1 MDPEEHADPT
11 PPAGETT
18 PATAPA
24 PVASPETTD
33 ADAPTLSPAEARE
46 LRREAQSLRR
56 RLREVEGLQTTSQ
69 QETATQVAALQAE
82 LDALRATHS
91 AAADALRAYR
101 LRDAIAETA
110 EADDATDLRGVNP
123 ELAARLIE
131 GVEWGDDGRPKGLG
145 PALRK
150 LLKRYPQIAAAPA
163 RVPSQPPA
171 GGNGRVAR
179 QTLDDDILAQKRRQ
193 IGAL

>member
-33 ADAPTLSPAEARE
+33 ADAQTLTAAEARE

-56 RLREVEGLQTTSQ
+56 RLREVEGQQTTSA

-82 LDALRATHS
+82 FDALRATHS

-110 EADDATDLRGVNP
+110 RASDDLRGVDP
-123 ELAARLIE
+123 DLAARLVE
-131 GVEWGDDGRPKGLG
+131 GIEWGEDGKPKGLAA
-145 PALRK
+145 ALK
-150 LLKRYPQIAAAPA
+150 SLVTRYPQIAAAPA
-163 RVPSQPPA
+163 RIPSQPPA